1 MYLHR
6 QVFQTAIYLLF
17 FGSMVGTAMLAA
29 FYAMNRTAHLL
40 IPGVITWGLFFIL
53 LIDYLRNE
61 YGFEDR
67 EEWIG
72 LQHTRIL
79 DDLIDGVYS
88 RGAGDGKDMAF
99 GVWAILQRH
108 ARFSLPAPDCDQS
121 GEEIYTTFSRLLV
134 RIKGT
139 SYLLLLA
146 ALKHVE
152 GQPSWVP
159 DWAAGDSHDWRGWGN
174 AEIISRKTQISDNMF
189 PASETARTVS
199 LLHDSRGMG
208 LSIRGRRLDT
218 VIACS
223 TFQPTKSSYDEGER
237 QIHIDNITLL
247 LCLQLTQASWEDFYV
262 EMRDVV
268 RKDHFM
274 YWIHHSR
281 GHRERRPAALLSSL
295 LADHSGKHPIALYTG
310 GGHFMLM
317 ISPRVTSSDILQA
330 QIDMCNEL
338 ARQKQA
344 IFDASNIAWSS
355 TYTAP

>member
-1 MYLHR
+1 
-6 QVFQTAIYLLF
+6 
-17 FGSMVGTAMLAA
+17 
-29 FYAMNRTAHLL
+29 
-40 IPGVITWGLFFIL
+40 
-53 LIDYLRNE
+53 
-61 YGFEDR
+61 
-67 EEWIG
+67 
-72 LQHTRIL
+72 
-79 DDLIDGVYS
+79 LIDGVYS
-88 RGAGDGKDMAF
+88 RDAGDGKDMAF
-99 GVWAILQRH
+99 GVWAVLQRY
-108 ARFSLPAPDCDQS
+108 ARFSLPAPDYEQS
-121 GEEIYTTFSRLLV
+121 PEGIYTTFSQLLV

-146 ALKHVE
+146 ALKNVE
-152 GQPSWVP
+152 GEPSWVP
-159 DWAAGDSHDWRGWGN
+159 DWAAGSSHDWRSWGN
-174 AEIISRKTQISDNMF
+174 AEMISRKTQISDNMF
-189 PASETARTVS
+189 PASETARTVF
-199 LLHDSRGMG
+199 LIPGSRGMG

-223 TFQPTKSSYDEGER
+223 AFQPTKSSYDEGER
-237 QIHIDNITLL
+237 QIYIDNLILL
-247 LCLQLTQASWEDFYV
+247 LRLELTQASWEDFYV
-262 EMRDVV
+262 DMRDVV

-317 ISPRVTSSDILQA
+317 ISPRVTSSDILLA

-355 TYTAP
+355 TYTAPWRGWCNPNVQVGDVVVLFEKVPVPLIVRACSSESDAVRIISPAMTGRRLDWEIGEKGIKFGWRSGPMIGPVEDFNVF

>member
-1 MYLHR
+1 VTFGKIFNFGRSQRTQRSQLHVVH
-6 QVFQTAIYLLF
+6 QVCHVPSSASFPNSDIPAVLRIYGRDGYVSRILRDE
-17 FGSMVGTAMLAA
+17 
-29 FYAMNRTAHLL
+29 RTAHLL

-53 LIDYLRNE
+53 LTDYLKNE

-88 RGAGDGKDMAF
+88 REAGDGKDMAF

-108 ARFSLPAPDCDQS
+108 ARFPLPAPDYDQS
-121 GEEIYTTFSRLLV
+121 REEIYTTFSRLLV

-174 AEIISRKTQISDNMF
+174 AEIISRKTQISDYMF

-223 TFQPTKSSYDEGER
+223 TFQPTSLHTMKARDKFTSTTSPFSYVFSLPKPAGKISMSR
-237 QIHIDNITLL
+237 CATLYARITLCTGSTTPEDTARGDQQPCCL
-247 LCLQLTQASWEDFYV
+247 LC
-262 EMRDVV
+262 
-268 RKDHFM
+268 
-274 YWIHHSR
+274 
-281 GHRERRPAALLSSL
+281 
-295 LADHSGKHPIALYTG
+295 
-310 GGHFMLM
+310 
-317 ISPRVTSSDILQA
+317 
-330 QIDMCNEL
+330 
-338 ARQKQA
+338 
-344 IFDASNIAWSS
+344 
-355 TYTAP
+355 